1 LEKRQLGASA
11 LAVSPLAFG
20 GNVFG
25 WTVDE
30 PRSFELLDAYVAAGG
45 NFIDT
50 ADMYS
55 RWKPGN
61 RGGESE
67 TIIGRWMK
75 ARGNRHDVIIAT
87 KVGMEMG
94 PDAKGLSR
102 RYILQA
108 VEASLARLQTDFIDL
123 YQSHTDDP
131 DTPIE
136 ETLETY
142 DLLVKQGKVRVI
154 GASNFATDRMRASL
168 DTSKAHRWP
177 AYCSLQPHY
186 NLMERSGFEGDLQN
200 LCVARGIGV
209 IPYFPLAAG
218 FLSGKYR
225 SEADL
230 GKSPRGKA
238 LAKYLDERGLRVLA
252 ALDRAAQA
260 HDTQPAA
267 VALAWLLDQP
277 AITAPIVSATSVEQ
291 LQASLRATELQL
303 TPETLADLNRA
314 SAA

>member
-1 LEKRQLGASA
+1 MEKRQLGASA

-30 PRSFELLDAYVAAGG
+30 PQSFELLDAYVAAGG

-50 ADMYS
+50 ADLYS

-108 VEASLARLQTDFIDL
+108 VEASLSRLQTDFIDL

-154 GASNFATDRMRASL
+154 GASNFATDRLRTSL
-168 DTSKAHRWP
+168 DTSKSHRWP

-186 NLMERSGFEGDLQN
+186 NLLERTGFEGDLQN
-200 LCVARGIGV
+200 LCVARGVGV

-267 VALAWLLDQP
+267 VALAWLLEQP

-291 LQASLRATELQL
+291 LQASLRAATLQL
-303 TPETLADLNRA
+303 PPETLADLNRA
-314 SAA
+314 SAV